1 MEIVYI
7 LVGLCVGAVVM
18 HFYNL
23 VKVKDMQS
31 GELLLKQTYEQ
42 TKLQLEEKERELR
55 ELTASREQLNDEL
68 VAAKVDLERAL
79 TQLTS
84 ERNQN
89 SKEALLRQEQFE
101 EQIKTL
107 KEQFSNLATK
117 VLESTGEK
125 LKATNNEALELITK
139 PLQQNL
145 DQLQQAIKHTNT
157 ETARSTSAL
166 SEQLKTM
173 ALHTLKID
181 ETANRLTNVIKGG
194 NKDQGKWGE
203 RMLIDILDSQGLQRG
218 VDYDIQQTITDRK
231 GNAIINE
238 DSGKKMIPDV
248 ILHYPNNE
256 DIIIDSKMSIEAYYN
271 YMNAETDAA
280 KAQYAADL
288 VRSIRNQAND
298 LAKKDY
304 SRYIAKNRTAVDFVI
319 MFVPNEGALQ
329 LALAK
334 EPKLWGEAFDKQ
346 VFITSQ
352 QNLLA
357 VLKMIQMSWRQFHQ
371 TENQKRVFA
380 LAEELLKRVGDFIKR
395 FDKVGTAIENLK
407 GSYDEAYKKAYTGRQ
422 SVVQKANEIKEL
434 GVKESSLSPLKET
447 ENQLFND
454 DGKE

>member
-7 LVGLCVGAVVM
+7 LVGLCVGALVM

-55 ELTASREQLNDEL
+55 ELNASRDQLNEEL

-166 SEQLKTM
+166 SEQRQ
-173 ALHTLKID
+173 I
-181 ETANRLTNVIKGG
+181 
-194 NKDQGKWGE
+194 
-203 RMLIDILDSQGLQRG
+203 
-218 VDYDIQQTITDRK
+218 
-231 GNAIINE
+231 
-238 DSGKKMIPDV
+238 
-248 ILHYPNNE
+248 
-256 DIIIDSKMSIEAYYN
+256 
-271 YMNAETDAA
+271 
-280 KAQYAADL
+280 
-288 VRSIRNQAND
+288 
-298 LAKKDY
+298 
-304 SRYIAKNRTAVDFVI
+304 
-319 MFVPNEGALQ
+319 ALQ
-329 LALAK
+329 IKLKVETKNKESGAK
-334 EPKLWGEAFDKQ
+334 EC
-346 VFITSQ
+346 
-352 QNLLA
+352 
-357 VLKMIQMSWRQFHQ
+357 
-371 TENQKRVFA
+371 
-380 LAEELLKRVGDFIKR
+380 
-395 FDKVGTAIENLK
+395 
-407 GSYDEAYKKAYTGRQ
+407 
-422 SVVQKANEIKEL
+422 
-434 GVKESSLSPLKET
+434 
-447 ENQLFND
+447 
-454 DGKE
+454 